1 MTCKDMD
8 PEKLISPKERRLL
21 RQTWSKLQGQ
31 TEALAFTTF
40 QRMFESH
47 PEALLPFLHTT
58 AGYSQD
64 PVSEVDN
71 W

>member
-1 MTCKDMD
+1 MD
-8 PEKLISPKERRLL
+8 SGELISPKQKRLL

-31 TEALAFTTF
+31 IETLAFTTF

-58 AGYSQD
+58 ANHPQHAI
-64 PVSEVDN
+64 SEVDN